1 MALPA
6 GVTDPVRYL
15 GSSDRHRHAF
25 LFTTN
30 PGLEDIVAD
39 ECLERLA
46 GCGITDPEVELRPFG
61 YGGHTLVY
69 LPRMGDDVR
78 EAALRMR
85 SVHHVLRPLH
95 VFGMG
100 PPDVAD
106 PLGQMYDELFT
117 RGVADLEDGGA
128 FRVTTRRTGDHPF
141 SSIDVQRRAGAAL
154 FERYACPVDLTD
166 FAHNIRVDVVESTCV
181 VGVQLT
187 AKSLSRRHQRLY
199 NPRAALKANV
209 AYALLRLARIDGDT
223 RTLLDPFCGSGTIL
237 QEAAQV
243 WPSLEVCGSDFAE
256 EAVRGARENAE
267 AEGLGARMAI
277 QQADA
282 RHLEEIYLAEA
293 FDAIV
298 TNPPFGVRL
307 GRGLDFYAFYR
318 QVLQQCARVLVPG
331 GRLVLL
337 ARKRGVLD
345 RLNRELRLF
354 RRLQYRVI
362 ETGGLYPRAYVYERR

>member
-1 MALPA
+1 MARPP
-6 GVTDPVRYL
+6 GVTAPVRLL
-15 GSSDRHRHAF
+15 GSSDRHQHAL

-39 ECLERLA
+39 ECIERLA
-46 GCGITDPEVELRPFG
+46 GCGIADPEVDLKPYG
-61 YGGHTLVY
+61 YGGHTLVF
-69 LPRMGDDVR
+69 LSRMGDDVR
-78 EAALRMR
+78 DAALHMR
-85 SVHHVLRPLH
+85 SVHHVLRPLY
-95 VFGMG
+95 VFDMG
-100 PPDVAD
+100 SPDLAD
-106 PLGQMYDELFT
+106 PLGRMYDELST
-117 RGVADLEDGGA
+117 RGVQDLEDGRA
-128 FRVTTRRTGDHPF
+128 FRVTTRRTGEHPF
-141 SSIDVQRRAGAAL
+141 SSIDIQRRAGAAF

-166 FAHNIRVDVVESTCV
+166 YAHNVRVDVIDSTCV

-187 AKSLSRRHQRLY
+187 GKSLSRRHQRLY

-209 AYALLRLARIDGDT
+209 AYGLIRLAELDGHS

-243 WPSLEVCGSDFAE
+243 WPLLEIQGSDFAE

-267 AEGLGARMAI
+267 VAGLSARIAI
-277 QQADA
+277 QRADA
-282 RHLEEIYLAEA
+282 RHLEEIYPDEA

-345 RLNRELRLF
+345 RINRELRLF
-354 RRLQYRVI
+354 RRLHYRVI
-362 ETGGLYPRAYVYERR
+362 ETGGIYPRAYVYERR